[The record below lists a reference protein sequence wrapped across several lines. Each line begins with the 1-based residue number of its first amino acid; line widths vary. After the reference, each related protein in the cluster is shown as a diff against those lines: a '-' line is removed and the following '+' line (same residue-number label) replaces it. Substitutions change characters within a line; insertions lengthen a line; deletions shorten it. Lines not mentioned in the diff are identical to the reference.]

1 MAYSRYSRIEDKK
14 QRRRLLLAV
23 VGSITIVALLV
34 IFGVKLIVG
43 FSILVENLKG
53 SSPAPIPQSQ
63 ALVLPPTLDPLPMAT
78 NSGELALTGM
88 GKQGLTAI
96 IYVNAVEVD
105 RLTVAKNGT
114 FSTPLS
120 LQDGT
125 NSISAKLTD
134 NKGNTSDLSNF
145 LTTLIKK
152 SAPTLTINTPDDNA
166 TVTGDSNLVTVSGK
180 TDDNTTVTINGR
192 LAVVESDNSFSYQ
205 YPLNDGDNT
214 LAITATD
221 QAGNSTKTERK
232 VTYHK

>member
-14 QRRRLLLAV
+14 QRRRLVLAI
-23 VGSITIVALLV
+23 VGSITIVALLI
-34 IFGVKLIVG
+34 IFGVKLIVA
-43 FSILVENLKG
+43 FSLLVENLKG
-53 SSPAPIPQSQ
+53 SSPSPTPQSQ
-63 ALVLPPTLDPLPMAT
+63 ALILPPTLDPLPMAT
-78 NSGELALTGM
+78 NSGELKLTGA

-96 IYVNAVEVD
+96 IYVNSGEVD
-105 RLTVAKNGT
+105 RETVAKDGT

-120 LQDGT
+120 LQDGSNT
-125 NSISAKLTD
+125 ISAKLTD

-152 SAPTLTINTPDDNA
+152 SAPTLTINTPDDNS

-192 LAVVESDNSFSYQ
+192 FVVVESDNSFSYQ
-205 YPLNDGDNT
+205 YPLNDGDNMLT
-214 LAITATD
+214 IIATD
-221 QAGNSTKTERK
+221 QAGNTTQTQRK